1 MKKIIISLILIV
13 LFIPVSVFGQEST
26 EKDEYVPNFPIPEYF
41 KIDTC
46 LSQMKEEEG
55 NETADLTTSLLMAS
69 LGAKGGTTAEEWCQF
84 EVKEET
90 HSPELVKEINSFYEK
105 EYKDQKFK
113 LAGEPELLPMNIMGE
128 ELGKAYQSV
137 LSNGKENIWIVVWHV
152 DDNQELLDAESGN
165 KPNGSAIGYIFFSKL

>member
-1 MKKIIISLILIV
+1 MKKIIIGVILIV

-26 EKDEYVPNFPIPEYF
+26 EKEEYIPSFPIPEYF

-46 LSQMKEEEG
+46 LSQMKEEG
-55 NETADLTTSLLMAS
+55 NETADLTISLLMAS

-84 EVKEET
+84 EIQEET
-90 HSPELVKEINSFYEK
+90 HSPELVNEINSFYEK

-113 LAGEPELLPMNIMGE
+113 LVGEPELLPMNIMGDE
-128 ELGKAYQSV
+128 FGKAYQSL

-152 DDNQELLDAESGN
+152 DDNQELLNAESGN
-165 KPNGSAIGYIFFSKL
+165 KPNGSAIGYIFFSTL